1 MHGSLSVTWKLE
13 CYEQVKRRN
22 FTCSKKVGKLE
33 VAILGSI
40 FALPLL
46 LIGHQP
52 LLSWRSSGHFFAG
65 TTITLTIA
73 LRKKSPH

>member
-33 VAILGSI
+33 VAILASI

-52 LLSWRSSGHFFAG
+52 CTLIMVLFASSGRVSEVAAIVG
-65 TTITLTIA
+65 C
-73 LRKKSPH
+73 P